1 LKCLLDGEAYAC
13 TRGRSWGDF
22 GVVAGSFTTALREL
36 LPAFRLFKPKGLIH
50 LLPPLEGGYTNVELR
65 AFKDA
70 GESAGIGFAF
80 LSTLERPHTDTEL
93 LEVLR

>member
-1 LKCLLDGEAYAC
+1 M
-13 TRGRSWGDF
+13 GDF

-50 LLPPLEGGYTNVELR
+50 LLPQLEGGYTNVELR

-70 GESAGIGFAF
+70 GESAGIGFVF
-80 LSTLERPHTDTEL
+80 LSTFERPHTDTEL
-93 LEVLR
+93 LDVLR